1 MNASIAGLVAVL
13 IIVFWA
19 LGAYNRLVGLR
30 ATVAQHLQTLL
41 ELWQAQAQMV
51 CTRLAPYEP
60 GEDGGT
66 RWITV
71 DEETQRWRAL
81 ALSARQFMACCDTL
95 KTPGQQL
102 PTLDDV
108 AAVRAARHIFDA
120 NWQQLRDAHADL
132 AGAAVPVDLQLLW
145 SQHELLLKD
154 RLTSHAEAVRAYHAA
169 IAQFPASMMA
179 WIFRF
184 EQTGQLI
191 QPPSG
196 PVISS

>member
-1 MNASIAGLVAVL
+1 VNASIAGLVVAL
-13 IIVFWA
+13 IVVFWA

-30 ATVAQHLQTLL
+30 ATVVQHLQNLL
-41 ELWQAQAQMV
+41 ELWQAQAQMI

-60 GEDGGT
+60 GEDGGS

-95 KTPGQQL
+95 QTPNQQ
-102 PTLDDV
+102 PPAHDDA
-108 AAVRAARHIFDA
+108 AAVRAARHIFEA

-154 RLTSHAEAVRAYHAA
+154 RLESHTQAVRAYHAA
-169 IAQFPASMMA
+169 IGQFPASMVA

-184 EQTGQLI
+184 EHTGQLI
-191 QPPSG
+191 HPPQTQL
-196 PVISS
+196 

>member
-13 IIVFWA
+13 IAVFWA
-19 LGAYNRLVGLR
+19 LGAYNRLIGLR
-30 ATVAQHLQTLL
+30 AAVAQHLQTLL
-41 ELWQAQAQMV
+41 ELWQSQAQMV

-60 GEDGGT
+60 GEDIGS
-66 RWITV
+66 RWITL

-81 ALSARQFMACCDTL
+81 AVSARQFMACCDTL
-95 KTPGQQL
+95 QKPTQRL
-102 PTLDDV
+102 PNRDDA
-108 AAVRAARHIFDA
+108 AAVRAARLIFEA
-120 NWQQLRDAHADL
+120 NWQHLRDAHADL

-154 RLTSHAEAVRAYHAA
+154 RLESHAQAVDAYHTA
-169 IAQFPASMMA
+169 IRQFPASMMA
-179 WIFRF
+179 WAFRF

-191 QPPSG
+191 QPPAN